1 MYHHSNT
8 NLSDIPIKRRTLQIM
23 YNWLYQLIGAPSHDA
38 NYYIT
43 QGAIQIVEGVMC
55 AVAIMV
61 VFVVLRLVWGRRV

>member
-1 MYHHSNT
+1 MHNNCNT
-8 NLSDIPIKRRTLQIM
+8 YISDISIKGVRQIM
-23 YNWLYQLIGAPSHDA
+23 YNWLYQLIGVPSHDA

-61 VFVVLRLVWGRRV
+61 IFVVLRLVWGRRV

>member
-1 MYHHSNT
+1 MHYNCNF
-8 NLSDIPIKRRTLQIM
+8 NLSDIPIKGRNLQIM
-23 YNWLYQLIGAPSHDA
+23 YNWLYQLIGVPSHDA

-61 VFVVLRLVWGRRV
+61 IFVVLRLVWGRRV